1 MEPETRGDRLI
12 AKITVPARLEVLP
25 SILSFFRDAASRQ
38 GFSGEDLDRLEVMVE
53 EACSNVL
60 AHAFEPGEDGTF
72 DVVLTRAPAQLVIS
86 IRDKGL
92 PFDMRAVEDG
102 RQAGLGF
109 RLMRAFADEVR
120 FSNLGQ
126 EGKQVALVRFFP
138 SKHVT
143 DYLSDDEK
151 LRREPRQPSDGPL
164 ELRLMRP
171 DECVGLSRCVY
182 RTYGYSYLSDFIYY
196 PERIR
201 ERLESGL
208 MSSCVAVTPEGEI
221 EGHLAMTLKRP
232 GDRVAEVGQ
241 AVVSPEFRGRGLF
254 TKMKAFLAEQ
264 ARSQGLLGFYSE
276 AATAHPF
283 SQKGNLELGAH
294 ETGVLLAYAPATL
307 EFKKITEG
315 AQEDRPSAMLFYLRL
330 NEGGERTVFPPV
342 HHRSMVSRIYA
353 RSGLRRALAER
364 GASRD
369 NLPEKSQIELLAL
382 KEWGQG
388 FIRIVEFGADLHEQ
402 VRFALREM
410 CRHGTACA
418 FVDLPLS
425 DPAAA
430 QACAG
435 LEALGF
441 FFGGILPEQDSGDV
455 LRLQYLNNVTA
466 DPAKVCTAS
475 DFGRELLDYVVGVM
489 GI

>member
-1 MEPETRGDRLI
+1 MGSDARGEKLI
-12 AKITVPARLEVLP
+12 AKITVPARVEVLS
-25 SILSFFRDAASRQ
+25 SILSFVRDASSRQ
-38 GFSGEDLDRLEVMVE
+38 GFSGEDLERLDVLME

-60 AHAFEPGEDGTF
+60 AHAFEPGEEGTF
-72 DVVLTRAPAQLVIS
+72 DVVLTRAPNQLVIS

-92 PFDMRAVEDG
+92 PFDMQAVEEG

-126 EGKQVALVRFFP
+126 EGKQVDLVKFLP

-143 DYLSDDEK
+143 DYLSDEEK
-151 LRREPRQPSDGPL
+151 IRIEPRRPSGAPV
-164 ELRLMRP
+164 ELRFMRP

-208 MSSCVAVTPEGEI
+208 MSSCVAITPEGGI

-241 AVVSPEFRGRGLF
+241 AVVAPEYRGRGLF
-254 TKMKAFLAEQ
+254 TKMKAFLAEY
-264 ARSQGLLGFYSE
+264 ARGQGLFGFYSE

-283 SQKGNLELGAH
+283 SQKGNLDLGAH

-330 NEGGERTVFPPV
+330 NEGVERTVFPPL

-353 RSGLRRALAER
+353 RSGLKRVLAER
-364 GASRD
+364 GESREG
-369 NLPEKSQIELLAL
+369 LPGKSQMELLVL

-388 FIRIVEFGADLHEQ
+388 FIRIVKFGADLHEK
-402 VRFALREM
+402 VRFVLREM
-410 CRHGTACA
+410 CRQGIACA

-425 DPAAA
+425 DPALA

-455 LRLQYLNNVTA
+455 LRLQYLNNVA
-466 DPAKVCTAS
+466 VDPAKVCTAS
-475 DFGRELLDYVVGVM
+475 DFGRELLDYVVGAM
-489 GI
+489 GV